1 MSLFFLVL
9 LFGVLVPFVA
19 VGGTVRTLAVVARVA
34 KEEEAEEELLWCNS
48 VSKLLWLGEWL
59 GDSLEVE

>member
-1 MSLFFLVL
+1 M
-9 LFGVLVPFVA
+9 PFVA